1 MEQQVI
7 ILLVFFFALTVV
19 FLAIFRSVLVWAFG
33 ASDIVKT
40 QKQSIELLE
49 KIVFNQAIQQE
60 KDPAELDKLFD
71 EYKESLNPKK
81 KRKK

>member
-19 FLAIFRSVLVWAFG
+19 FFAIFRSVLVWAFG

-40 QKQSIELLE
+40 QKQIIELLE
-49 KIVFNQAIQQE
+49 KIVLIQSKEQGINNDELNQLYEEA
-60 KDPAELDKLFD
+60 KFVAK
-71 EYKESLNPKK
+71 NKK
-81 KRKK
+81 KK

>member
-40 QKQSIELLE
+40 QKQIIELLE
-49 KIVFNQAIQQE
+49 KIVLIQSKKQGINNDELNQLYEEA
-60 KDPAELDKLFD
+60 KFVAK
-71 EYKESLNPKK
+71 NKK
-81 KRKK
+81 KK